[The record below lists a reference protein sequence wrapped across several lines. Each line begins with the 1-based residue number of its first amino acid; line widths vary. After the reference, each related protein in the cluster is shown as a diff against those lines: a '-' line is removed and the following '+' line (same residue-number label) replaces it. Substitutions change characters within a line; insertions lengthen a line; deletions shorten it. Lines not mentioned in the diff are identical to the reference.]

1 MATVIKESAF
11 QTTVLKWL
19 KAQGCY
25 VIKNSAVMGVPTGC
39 PDIVFFKEGFYG
51 FAEVKASKKSP
62 FQPLQK
68 ETLKKLDDWSWAKAV
83 YPENWE
89 DIKKELVVILHD

>member
-1 MATVIKESAF
+1 MKESVF
-11 QTTVLKWL
+11 QAKVINWL
-19 KAQGCY
+19 KDQGCY

-39 PDIVFFKEGFYG
+39 PDLVFFKEGFYG
-51 FAEVKASKKSP
+51 FIEAKPNPKAR

-89 DIKKELVVILHD
+89 EIKNELVVILHD

>member
-1 MATVIKESAF
+1 MIKESVF
-11 QTTVLKWL
+11 QAKVIKWL
-19 KAQGCY
+19 KDQGCY

-39 PDIVFFKEGFYG
+39 PDLVFFKEGFYG
-51 FAEVKASKKSP
+51 FIEAKPKKSAR

-68 ETLKKLDDWSWAKAV
+68 ETLAKLDEWSWAKAV

-89 DIKKELVVILHD
+89 EIQEELVLILHD